1 MGKRTGVWLVGARGG
16 LATTV
21 IAGTRVVARG
31 LAEPLG
37 LATAGPEFER
47 LELVSPADM
56 IFGGHEIRSGSLPE
70 AAAQIARENGSIR
83 GEWLCAIA
91 SDLEEAERRI
101 RPGQAVNSGSA
112 IEQLAHSSSA
122 LGELGLTALV
132 QRLAADLEQ
141 FRQAEGLERVVVV
154 NLASTEPPLH
164 TGEEHATLRALSR
177 LLDENRRAA
186 VRASLLYACAAL
198 QSGCAY
204 VNFTPSNAALVPA
217 VGELARKQGL
227 PFMGSDGKTGETL
240 VKTALAPMF
249 RHRALRVLSW
259 EGYNMLGDRDGQV
272 LSQKEN
278 LAAKVESK
286 DRALAQILGYRP
298 HTRVGIDY
306 VPSLNDLKTAWDF
319 IHFEGFLGFR
329 MSMQFTWQGCD
340 SILAA
345 PLVLDLVRLADLA
358 LRRGEA
364 GPLPHLAVFFKSPY
378 GVDEHDLHRQWQSLM
393 EYVAACAR

>member
-1 MGKRTGVWLVGARGG
+1 MAKRTGVWLIGARGG

-21 IAGTRVVARG
+21 VAGTRVVVRG
-31 LAEPLG
+31 LAAPLG
-37 LATAGPEFER
+37 LTTAGPGFQH
-47 LELVSPADM
+47 LDLVPLADLV
-56 IFGGHEIRSGSLPE
+56 FGGHEIRSGSLAE
-70 AAAQIARENGSIR
+70 SAAQIARDNGSIR
-83 GEWLCAIA
+83 SEWLPSIA
-91 SDLEEAERRI
+91 GDLADVERRI
-101 RPGQAVNSGSA
+101 RPGQAVNCGSA
-112 IEQLAHSSSA
+112 IEQLADPRGT
-122 LGELGLTALV
+122 LGGLGLRDLIA
-132 QRLAADLEQ
+132 RLAADLGE
-141 FRQAEGLERVVVV
+141 FRRAERLERVVVV
-154 NLASTEPPLH
+154 NLASTEPPLSA
-164 TGEEHATLRALSR
+164 GAEPATLADLSR
-177 LLDENRRAA
+177 LLDEDRRSA

-198 QSGCAY
+198 HSGCAY

-217 VGELARKQGL
+217 VGELARERGL

-240 VKTALAPMF
+240 VKSALAPMF
-249 RHRALRVLSW
+249 SHRALRVLSW

-272 LSQKEN
+272 LAQKEN
-278 LAAKVESK
+278 LEAKVQSK

-358 LRRGEA
+358 LRRGEV
-364 GPLPHLAVFFKSPY
+364 GPLPHLAVFFKSPH
-378 GVDEHDLHRQWQSLM
+378 GVEEHDLHRQWQTLM
-393 EYVAACAR
+393 EYVNACTK